1 MKRLVLSLISIMV
14 FIGLSGCATNTVVVP
29 YKNDIKKSL
38 KISLLK
44 DSNVTISKQVLTSIN
59 EQVKNGLIKRNLL
72 YSNETDFNN
81 VEIRLTSYRM
91 RPDAARLTVGILA
104 GCDNIKSDII
114 IKNNENI
121 IIGQSKIEFKECAA
135 WGVSSQV
142 ITAYSKE
149 VIKYLTQ

>member
-1 MKRLVLSLISIMV
+1 MKKLVLSLTSIIV
-14 FIGLSGCATNTVVVP
+14 FLGLSGCATNTVIIP
-29 YKNDIKKSL
+29 YKNDTKKSM

-44 DSNVTISKQVLTSIN
+44 DSKLTISKQVLVSIN
-59 EQVKNGLIKRNLL
+59 QQIKNGLKKQNLL
-72 YSNETDFNN
+72 YSNETNFNN
-81 VEIRLTSYRM
+81 IEIRLTSYRM
-91 RPDAARLTVGILA
+91 RPNVARLTVGILA

-114 IKNNENI
+114 VRNHENI